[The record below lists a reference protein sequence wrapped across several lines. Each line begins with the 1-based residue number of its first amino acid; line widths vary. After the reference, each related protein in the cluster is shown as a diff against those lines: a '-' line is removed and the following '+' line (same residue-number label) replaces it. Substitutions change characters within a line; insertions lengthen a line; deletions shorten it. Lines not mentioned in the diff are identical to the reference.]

1 MSMVYVVIDEF
12 HGIIDDINV
21 YRNKPKN
28 LKTISEDEKQ
38 RCFTLEIKESNN
50 EWTNSNDL
58 AKPLWMS

>member
-50 EWTNSNDL
+50 E
-58 AKPLWMS
+58 

>member
-1 MSMVYVVIDEF
+1 MSIVYVVIDEF

-21 YRNKPKN
+21 YSNKPKN

-50 EWTNSNDL
+50 E
-58 AKPLWMS
+58 

>member
-1 MSMVYVVIDEF
+1 MSIVYVVIDEF

-50 EWTNSNDL
+50 EWTNNNDL
-58 AKPLWMS
+58 A